1 MNTFLLILSIF
12 FALVAVVLLV
22 LYIRAKKTINED
34 TNLLRESRE
43 MNRQIIRTLHELDTE
58 NKRLQSIIDNLKK

>member
-12 FALVAVVLLV
+12 FALVAFVLLV

-34 TNLLRESRE
+34 TNLLRESRDL
-43 MNRQIIRTLHELDTE
+43 NRQVMRTLHELDTE

>member
-34 TNLLRESRE
+34 TNLLRESRDL
-43 MNRQIIRTLHELDTE
+43 NRQVMRTLHELDTE